1 MFFRKNNNKLKKEG
15 EKHMTKRKSNSHYQE
30 GILSND
36 EKITDVIKE
45 KLHESMQESAMD
57 INLFCRDGFVHMSGI
72 VDVLTEK
79 QYAEEIAVNTPG
91 VIKVENKITV
101 AMDGNFTDK
110 HIEKEVMEKLAD
122 YDNDS
127 VSGLGVKVNDG
138 VVSLVGNVDTLMDAN
153 IAMNLASRIRGVK
166 NVVNNT
172 SIASS
177 GKYDDTFISNKIL
190 QELSKTELS
199 YRDIHRDVDGG
210 IVRLSG
216 YLDNPAEVELA
227 KEIAMNVEGVRK
239 VINKLHARK
248 QE

>member
-1 MFFRKNNNKLKKEG
+1 
-15 EKHMTKRKSNSHYQE
+15 MTKRKSNSHYQE
-30 GILSND
+30 GILSYD
-36 EKITDVIKE
+36 ERITDVIKE

-79 QYAEEIAVNTPG
+79 QYAEEVAINTPG
-91 VIKVENKITV
+91 VRKVENKITV

-110 HIEKEVMEKLAD
+110 HIEKEISEKLAD

-138 VVSLVGNVDTLMDAN
+138 VVSLVGSVDTLMDAN

-172 SIASS
+172 SIAST

-199 YRDIHRDVDGG
+199 YKDIHRDVDGG

-216 YLDNPAEVELA
+216 YLNNPAEVELA

-239 VINKLHARK
+239 VINKIYSRK
-248 QE
+248 HE

>member
-1 MFFRKNNNKLKKEG
+1 
-15 EKHMTKRKSNSHYQE
+15 MTKRKSNSHYQE